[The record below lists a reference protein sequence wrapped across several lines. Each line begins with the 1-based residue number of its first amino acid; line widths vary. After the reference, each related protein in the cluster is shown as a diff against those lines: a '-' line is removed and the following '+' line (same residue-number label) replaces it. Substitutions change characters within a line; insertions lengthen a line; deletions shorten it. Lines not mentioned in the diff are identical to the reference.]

1 MGVLVRVRLL
11 WVVALLGMLLLL
23 ETSARSGDTAPRRP
37 TPESSRAHGS
47 QTTSE
52 TRGHDGTIHLN
63 FRNVDVLQIITMM
76 SELTGKNFLVDDK
89 VQGTITLIAPQPV
102 TIEEAYQIFLAAL
115 QMHGLTVVTQGPIS
129 KIIPSRDAK
138 TRPLPTITDPTRP
151 PR

>member
-1 MGVLVRVRLL
+1 MHVCTL
-11 WVVALLGMLLLL
+11 WVVGLLGMLLML
-23 ETSARSGDTAPRRP
+23 ETSARPGDTAPRRP
-37 TPESSRAHGS
+37 TPEGSRANEL
-47 QTTSE
+47 QTTPG

-102 TIEEAYQIFLAAL
+102 TLEEAYQIFLAAL
-115 QMHGLTVVTQGPIS
+115 KMQGLTVVPQGPIM

-138 TRPLPTITDPTRP
+138 TRPLPTMTDPTPP

>member
-1 MGVLVRVRLL
+1 
-11 WVVALLGMLLLL
+11 MLLML
-23 ETSARSGDTAPRRP
+23 ETSARSGDTAPRRSA
-37 TPESSRAHGS
+37 PESGRIHGP
-47 QTTSE
+47 QATSG

-89 VQGTITLIAPQPV
+89 VQGTITLVAPQPV
-102 TIEEAYQIFLAAL
+102 TLEEAYQIFLAAL
-115 QMHGLTVVTQGPIS
+115 QMHGLTVVPQGSIN

-138 TRPLPTITDPTRP
+138 TRPLPTMTDPTPP